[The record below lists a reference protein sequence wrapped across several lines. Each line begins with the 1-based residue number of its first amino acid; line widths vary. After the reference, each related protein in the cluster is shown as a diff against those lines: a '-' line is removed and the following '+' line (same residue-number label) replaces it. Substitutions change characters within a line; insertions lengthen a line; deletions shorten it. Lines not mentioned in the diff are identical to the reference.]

1 MATLLDR
8 YSNIA
13 TLYDVNGRRTNAA
26 EANSDYFENRS
37 PLSRNAYGGE
47 AGYQY
52 RRQEEAFGRA
62 LRQLRRAARRGDTRA
77 ALQEIAVRGQAM
89 GQGFTPGGIRDR
101 EAFNAEREAWQN
113 QTAQDAADARLFG
126 SLARRRAAEEIA
138 YDPNADPAVAGEPMM
153 TEEGGVLRSDPDY
166 QFGRRFGTSYDPPGP
181 TTVNPASN
189 PGPGYGNPIGRRGA
203 AGLSFQKPGFMPVSD
218 DPEGTPGSPRRLFRR
233 PRYF

>member
-138 YDPNADPAVAGEPMM
+138 YDPNTDPTFGAPPPVGEDGIPYMLRRPSAGP
-153 TEEGGVLRSDPDY
+153 
-166 QFGRRFGTSYDPPGP
+166 QP
-181 TTVNPASN
+181 TTLSTVT
-189 PGPGYGNPIGRRGA
+189 PGAGRGTPIGRRRRA
-203 AGLSFQKPGFMPVSD
+203 YERPED
-218 DPEGTPGSPRRLFRR
+218 DPAGTPGSPSRLFRR